1 MLRAAKRHRKNRG
14 MPSPATFDI
23 DTLPGSSNLTALEA
37 AAMLQQ
43 RDPQG
48 GQPRTCAKPTPRAE
62 AHVWA
67 GPSEA
72 IADQKPRV
80 REGSSAAESIWTN
93 QQTEGVLMS
102 RRPARFTQGDV
113 ARAIRAAKAA
123 GAPSLQIKPDGTII
137 VDLLKSTA
145 VQESDEAV
153 EPEEHF
159 VL

>member
-1 MLRAAKRHRKNRG
+1 MPRAAMRHHKNPG
-14 MPSPATFDI
+14 MPPPATFDI
-23 DTLPGSSNLTALEA
+23 GALPSSSIQLHLRRLPCSSNETPNED
-37 AAMLQQ
+37 
-43 RDPQG
+43 DPKHAQS
-48 GQPRTCAKPTPRAE
+48 RRRAE
-62 AHVWA
+62 AHVWS

-72 IADQKPRV
+72 IANQTPWV
-80 REGSSAAESIWTN
+80 REGGSAAESLWTN
-93 QQTEGVLMS
+93 QMEGVSMS

-145 VQESDEAV
+145 VQETDEAV

>member
-1 MLRAAKRHRKNRG
+1 VAAC
-14 MPSPATFDI
+14 
-23 DTLPGSSNLTALEA
+23 SSNE
-37 AAMLQQ
+37 
-43 RDPQG
+43 
-48 GQPRTCAKPTPRAE
+48 TPKEDNPAYAQSRCRAE

-67 GPSEA
+67 GRSEA
-72 IADQKPRV
+72 IANKKTRNP
-80 REGSSAAESIWTN
+80 EGGSMAERLWTT
-93 QQTEGVLMS
+93 QQMEVVLMS

-123 GAPSLQIKPDGTII
+123 GALSLQIKPDGTII

-145 VQESDEAV
+145 VQETDEAV